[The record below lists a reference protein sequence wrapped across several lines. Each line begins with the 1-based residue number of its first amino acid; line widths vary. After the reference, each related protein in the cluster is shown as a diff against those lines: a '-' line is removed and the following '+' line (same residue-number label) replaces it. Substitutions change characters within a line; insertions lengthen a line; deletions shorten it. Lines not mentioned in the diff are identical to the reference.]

1 VDHHQRPTPQS
12 AVSFRVYLREIGAEE
27 LLTAERERELA
38 RAWAA
43 GSPAARSELIRA
55 NLRLVVAIAKRYRGL
70 GLDLEDLVQEG
81 NLGLLR
87 AVDGFDPTQGFR
99 FSTYAF
105 CWIRQAVL
113 RAIEQQGRSIRV
125 PAHRLAEVSRLA
137 RAGERLTGAL
147 ERAPTEDELALE
159 LGTTPAH
166 LRELREA
173 SAEAVSLDQPAGDGD
188 AAELRDLVRDP
199 GSLDPGSEADRAMV
213 LDQLRHALAEL
224 RPREREIIS
233 LRYGLAPGTAP
244 STIEGVARRM
254 HVSRER
260 VRQIEARALRRLRS
274 TRALRDAVA

>member
-1 VDHHQRPTPQS
+1 VGHSQNGAPEQVD
-12 AVSFRVYLREIGAEE
+12 SFSTYLREIGAEE

-43 GSPAARSELIRA
+43 GSARARGELIEA

-70 GLDLEDLVQEG
+70 GLDLDDLVQEG

-87 AVDGFDPTQGFR
+87 AVDGFDPAQGFR

-105 CWIRQAVL
+105 WWIRQAVL

-125 PAHRLAEVSRLA
+125 PAHRLAEVNRLA
-137 RAGERLTGAL
+137 RVSARLTAAL
-147 ERAPTEDELALE
+147 ERTPTEDELALE
-159 LGTTPAH
+159 LGTTPAD
-166 LRELREA
+166 LRELRNA
-173 SAEAVSLDQPAGDGD
+173 SVDAVSLDQPVGD
-188 AAELRDLVRDP
+188 ADAIELRDLVRDP
-199 GSLDPGSEADRAMV
+199 GTLDPESEADRAMV

-224 RPREREIIS
+224 RTREREVIS
-233 LRYGLAPGTAP
+233 LRYGLAPGSAP
-244 STIEGVARRM
+244 STIEGVARRL

-260 VRQIEARALRRLRS
+260 VRQIEARALRRLGS

>member
-1 VDHHQRPTPQS
+1 VDHLSRAPESRDSFS
-12 AVSFRVYLREIGAEE
+12 AYLREIGAEE

-38 RAWAA
+38 LAGAA
-43 GSPAARSELIRA
+43 GSARARSELIKA

-87 AVDGFDPTQGFR
+87 AVDGFDPAQGFR
-99 FSTYAF
+99 FSTYAVW
-105 CWIRQAVL
+105 WIRQAVL

-137 RAGERLTGAL
+137 RASDRLTGAL

-159 LGTTPAH
+159 VGTKPAH

-173 SAEAVSLDQPAGDGD
+173 SAEAVSLDQPAGDAG
-188 AAELRDLVRDP
+188 AAELGDLVRDP
-199 GSLDPGSEADRAMV
+199 GTPDPGSEADRAMV
-213 LDQLRHALAEL
+213 LAELRHALAEL

-233 LRYGLAPGTAP
+233 LRYGLAPGSPP
-244 STIEGVARRM
+244 STIEGVARRI

-260 VRQIEARALRRLRS
+260 VRQIEARALRRLRG